1 MSSGV
6 GHTRSL
12 DQALLCLWCRLAAIA
27 PIRPLAWEP
36 THAASAA
43 LERKK
48 KKKKKSYQ
56 VVLILHQL
64 LGRGLVKGN
73 TMLIVF
79 PHPLTQ

>member
-6 GHTRSL
+6 GHRRSL

-36 THAASAA
+36 TYAASAA
-43 LERKK
+43 LKRKR
-48 KKKKKSYQ
+48 KKKSYQ